1 MDNPAMTPLIP
12 ANLQNKKEVLFGNM
26 PEIYHFHKRYLTATK
41 NVPSD
46 NTYIILCLHFLT
58 SPSTLWFLFLFCFF
72 RTFLRELEQ
81 YTDCPE
87 LVGRCFLER
96 VS

>member
-1 MDNPAMTPLIP
+1 MIF
-12 ANLQNKKEVLFGNM
+12 V
-26 PEIYHFHKRYLTATK
+26 
-41 NVPSD
+41 VS
-46 NTYIILCLHFLT
+46 
-58 SPSTLWFLFLFCFF
+58 

-96 VS
+96 VSEL